1 MLKSFFTVVSSAVIT
16 VTSSS
21 GFVLHLW
28 CVNWMLKG
36 LGNLCFHL
44 QDFPKIP
51 REPRMSL
58 LYSQLKLKKNF
69 CLLWNT
75 DAGRFECRKIEAGTV
90 DSEGK
95 TVRLKVVSLRAK
107 EIDRKWDSRQWDSEV
122 KPKAVWCFI
131 VNHTLYIH
139 HECIA
144 KLYTLRKK
152 YTKAVTGAVPFKKYK
167 YIPLQC

>member
-28 CVNWMLKG
+28 CVNWMWKG
-36 LGNLCFHL
+36 LGNLCFHW
-44 QDFPKIP
+44 QDFQKIP
-51 REPRMSL
+51 KEPRMSL
-58 LYSQLKLKKNF
+58 LHSHFKLKHRCWEVWMQK
-69 CLLWNT
+69 
-75 DAGRFECRKIEAGTV
+75 DSEAGTV

-95 TVRLKVVSLRAK
+95 MLRLKSK
-107 EIDRKWDSRQWDSEV
+107 EIDRKWDSWQCNSEV

-152 YTKAVTGAVPFKKYK
+152 KIQKLSLGWYPFNSYGNVPFRY
-167 YIPLQC
+167 